1 MNDTTWQRLFG
12 FRHAFDHPVTVVV
25 TLTAVVLLVLAP
37 LLIFITTRA
46 AKSTAE
52 KRKELWDRYRSCR
65 FRRWGA
71 AAHFLRG
78 VMPVEPWQLQ
88 PARDT
93 GLTPA
98 ERFRSVRRES
108 GLLESV
114 AQQACFS
121 VLRIYFS
128 IAHRLT
134 ISGREKLPAHGP
146 FVLAA
151 NHCSHLDAL
160 VLGCSAQAASSRTRF
175 PDRCWRRLLSNHCSQ
190 CVLRNHAQR
199 FADVAKKLWSAC
211 SCRVASQIA
220 GRKSDF
226 HHLPG
231 RRTHAH
237 RFNDAFQART
247 RDAGRGNKCS
257 GRALRSYWNFEALP
271 PNRKVPRP
279 VRIKLIIG
287 EPLNFAATPNNRE
300 GWSQIARSLE
310 SSVRELAINKAKWW
324 DIALRDRHLGRAGSS
339 HSSYL
344 PDRSAY
350 RSSFCA
356 RSGGTCATIRASLPS
371 YRSSRT

>member
-1 MNDTTWQRLFG
+1 
-12 FRHAFDHPVTVVV
+12 
-25 TLTAVVLLVLAP
+25 
-37 LLIFITTRA
+37 
-46 AKSTAE
+46 
-52 KRKELWDRYRSCR
+52 
-65 FRRWGA
+65 
-71 AAHFLRG
+71 
-78 VMPVEPWQLQ
+78 MPVEPWQLQ

-121 VLRIYFS
+121 VLRIYFA

-160 VLGCSAQAASSRTRF
+160 VLGAALRPRHRERAFPIAAGDVFFQTTAVSVFSAIMLNALPMWRKNCGPHALAELRRKLQEEKAIFIIFPEGGRTRTGSMMPF
-175 PDRCWRRLLSNHCSQ
+175 KHGLGML
-190 CVLRNHAQR
+190 
-199 FADVAKKLWSAC
+199 VAETNVPVVPCGLIGS
-211 SCRVASQIA
+211 
-220 GRKSDF
+220 
-226 HHLPG
+226 
-231 RRTHAH
+231 
-237 RFNDAFQART
+237 
-247 RDAGRGNKCS
+247 
-257 GRALRSYWNFEALP
+257 FEALP

-300 GWSQIARSLE
+300 GWSQIAQARIAVRSLA
-310 SSVRELAINKAKWW
+310 SDADNPGCTPKPRRQ
-324 DIALRDRHLGRAGSS
+324 DCLRHEC
-339 HSSYL
+339 
-344 PDRSAY
+344 SAY